1 MVTCCYFN
9 LELYEKVFDKD
20 EWFLMV
26 IHPVFA
32 LMLNVIYCRKTHTV
46 VINLLQ
52 SCCRKWV
59 GVSKPSA
66 A

>member
-1 MVTCCYFN
+1 MVTCCCLN
-9 LELYEKVFDKD
+9 LKLYEKVLNKD
-20 EWFLMV
+20 EWYLIV

-32 LMLNVIYCRKTHTV
+32 LMLNVIYCRKTHTI
-46 VINLLQ
+46 VINLRQ

-59 GVSKPSA
+59 CVSEPSA